1 MTSLTKK
8 LNRALDSG
16 SRGEDEMCSS
26 DLVKG
31 ATTGF
36 VKEMVDPS
44 HQDPTKIFKS
54 KEAFKE
60 GAKGFFKQQQLG
72 GAAGFGPGGVLFE
85 KHRRGDFE
93 ESIEAPEVAQVRDTT
108 DEQRATKER
117 QQRLSEQRRRSASST
132 AATRLTSPLGVNQR
146 AAVGR
151 KSLLG
156 Q

>member
-1 MTSLTKK
+1 
-8 LNRALDSG
+8 
-16 SRGEDEMCSS
+16 MCSS
-26 DLVKG
+26 DLVEGASPNSLFPSIGEKVQGGIDIARGKGSTTENIKKG
-31 ATTGF
+31 ARA
-36 VKEMVDPS
+36 D
-44 HQDPTKIFKS
+44 
-54 KEAFKE
+54 
-60 GAKGFFKQQQLG
+60 QLG
-72 GAAGFGPGGVLFE
+72 LAHSFGGGGLLFE
-85 KHRRGDFE
+85 RHRRGDFE